1 MIDVLKGAVISQEII
16 IIADADYTAY
26 SKTVDQR
33 HEEEHLLPSC
43 RLCDSGPVCNFKDSQ
58 AARGNI
64 EILGEDV
71 GLVTVSLQ
79 VPLG

>member
-16 IIADADYTAY
+16 IITDADYTAY
-26 SKTVDQR
+26 SKTLKTVDQR

-58 AARGNI
+58 AASGNI
-64 EILGEDV
+64 EI
-71 GLVTVSLQ
+71 
-79 VPLG
+79 VPTDRAFSPICRYR